1 MDDLDRSI
9 LAALGGKKPEEILDD
24 GLLEVVT
31 LLSVFFAHR
40 KLYKQTNKIYT
51 KDNELDKT

>member
-9 LAALGGKKPEEILDD
+9 LAALVGKQPEEILDD

-40 KLYKQTNKIYT
+40 NCISKLIKFTPKIMS
-51 KDNELDKT
+51 